1 MENSPIILEL
11 FILEM
16 CPYCIKARRFLDQL
30 LQQEKYKDIQ
40 IKIVDER
47 KERAYANQFNYYL
60 VPSFYFQNEKLFEGA
75 MRLEDVQKTLD
86 KALELHQAKSQ

>member
-1 MENSPIILEL
+1 MTKTPITIEL

-30 LQQEKYKDIQ
+30 LQEEKYKDIE

-60 VPSFYFQNEKLFEGA
+60 VPSFYYDKVKLFEGV
-75 MRLEDVQKTLD
+75 MNLQDVQNTLD
-86 KALELHQAKSQ
+86 KAIELSQTKNQ